1 MLESGVRERKNES
14 VTKIQTVRDFFL
26 REQNDFYFL
35 TNTTVL
41 TNKTT
46 IRSNK
51 KSGLKTSWALK
62 QNPITSKTAV
72 WFIFT
77 TSLY

>member
-35 TNTTVL
+35 TNTTVF

-51 KSGLKTSWALK
+51 QSGLKTSWALK